1 MTGERGIRR
10 GRDSRMGRL
19 GSTAFGLR
27 VLFLSVRAL
36 TRGGNQPGPVV
47 NSAEEAARA
56 EAEPDAGYLREHGRL
71 PEKANRIPD
80 ASCRDDF
87 RGAFPCAA
95 DSFRL
100 ERFALENICQPDPV
114 CSGPQVSRLK
124 PELDAASELRRR
136 RRRGGVVASVLP
148 CSIEAGHFNGETLSS
163 ERPSRGNGLS
173 CEKGQ
178 GPATA
183 PGSRLPPQPPCIPSG
198 RRPSRDNTGPAPQ

>member
-1 MTGERGIRR
+1 MPGICVSMAGCPKRQTGFLTLHAGMTSGE
-10 GRDSRMGRL
+10 
-19 GSTAFGLR
+19 
-27 VLFLSVRAL
+27 
-36 TRGGNQPGPVV
+36 P
-47 NSAEEAARA
+47 
-56 EAEPDAGYLREHGRL
+56 
-71 PEKANRIPD
+71 
-80 ASCRDDF
+80 
-87 RGAFPCAA
+87 
-95 DSFRL
+95 FRL
-100 ERFALENICQPDPV
+100 QQILFGWSVLLSKISANQTL
-114 CSGPQVSRLK
+114 CSGPLVSRLK

-136 RRRGGVVASVLP
+136 RRRGGVAASVLP